1 MTSSGYHIACSKV
14 PFLQMM
20 MMMMKKVMMTYLY
33 DLLRVPHSMLEGT
46 ILTDD
51 EDDDD

>member
-20 MMMMKKVMMTYLY
+20 MMMMKKMMTYLY
-33 DLLRVPHSMLEGT
+33 DLLRVPHSVLEGT
-46 ILTDD
+46 ILTD
-51 EDDDD
+51 E